1 LVKNYLSIYINKP
14 EKLKD
19 IVCFYISSNNATQFV
34 RLAHIRKQYGLALWK
49 YFNERDVMY
58 WAFNAKSA
66 NQFVKNVHI
75 RREYGL
81 KLYKALKLCIH
92 SVTLGLKPKDR
103 YLVLEKVEKRK
114 QTEEMK
120 KRKTDYVRFTLK
132 GLVRRNDN
140 HECVAYIHFYLYSKA
155 DFYFDELNDEID
167 FQQKIDREHK
177 YLNEYYDDYG
187 LTVGYE
193 YVTEDDIE
201 PRKLVTK
208 VEQISDV
215 FDIMRGAVRCDERK
229 GRVFDVELD

>member
-1 LVKNYLSIYINKP
+1 LEKNYLSKYIDKP
-14 EKLKD
+14 EKLHD
-19 IVCFYISSNNATQFV
+19 IVCFYISSKNASQFV
-34 RLAHIRKQYGLALWK
+34 RLAHVRRQYGLAIYR

-75 RREYGL
+75 KREYGL
-81 KLYKALKLCIH
+81 KLYKVFKQCIQA
-92 SVTLGLKPKDR
+92 VTAGLRPKDR
-103 YLVLEKVEKRK
+103 YLVLKKVEKRK
-114 QTEEMK
+114 QAEAMK

-140 HECVAYIHFYLYSKA
+140 HECVAYIHFYLYA
-155 DFYFDELNDEID
+155 EANLFFDELNDEID
-167 FQQKIDREHK
+167 FQQKIDKEHK

-193 YVTEDDIE
+193 YVTEEDIE
-201 PRKLVTK
+201 PKKLVTK

-215 FDIMRGAVRCDERK
+215 FDIMRGAIRCKEPK